1 MNKLC
6 LIDFDLSKSTTNRM
20 KDFKIKLTVGNG
32 SLIFII
38 IEFLNDEKL
47 ALLNDKELMANQLMT
62 MNDLVSK
69 LTQQVDSQ
77 DINVSDLNNPQRR
90 NNFDAKRA
98 A

>member
-38 IEFLNDEKL
+38 IEFLNDE
-47 ALLNDKELMANQLMT
+47 
-62 MNDLVSK
+62 S
-69 LTQQVDSQ
+69 
-77 DINVSDLNNPQRR
+77 
-90 NNFDAKRA
+90 
-98 A
+98 